1 MTPGKNNMSPESV
14 HARLLNEA
22 RKLGEDY
29 QVTFMRY
36 LIERFL
42 YRLSKSRYHGQYI
55 LKGAMLFR
63 LWEDLPY
70 RTTLDLD
77 LLHRGKADANVL
89 GREMREIC
97 GADIEDDGVQ
107 FDSGNVSVEPIRR
120 DQEYQGQ
127 RVVLTG
133 YLGKS
138 NTRIQIDVGIGDAPW
153 PIPVSHEY
161 PTILGFPAP
170 KLPAYERE
178 SVIAEKLEAMVT
190 LGLANSRIKDF
201 FDIHHL
207 ATRYSFDGTL
217 LTEVVR
223 RTFERRKTPISDKL
237 PIALTGEFWEA
248 TERSQHIRAFARR
261 ARIDVTPKAARD
273 LAPLLRAFLW
283 PLMESAAGRASLPGT
298 WPSGGPWGNRI
309 IAR

>member
-1 MTPGKNNMSPESV
+1 MTPGKNNPSPDSV

-42 YRLSKSRYHGQYI
+42 YRITKSKYHDQYI

-63 LWEDLPY
+63 LWDELPY

-77 LLHRGKADANVL
+77 LLHHGKADADVL
-89 GREMREIC
+89 GKEMREIC
-97 GADIEDDGVQ
+97 STDIEDDGAR
-107 FDSGNVSVEPIRR
+107 FDPGSVSVEPIRQ
-120 DQEYQGQ
+120 DQDYQGQ
-127 RVVLTG
+127 RVLLTG
-133 YLGKS
+133 YVGKS
-138 NTRIQIDVGIGDAPW
+138 NTRIQIDVGVGDAPW
-153 PIPVSHEY
+153 PLPVSRAY
-161 PTILGFPAP
+161 PTILDFPAP
-170 KLPAYERE
+170 NLQAYERE

-207 ATRYSFDGTL
+207 ATRNSFDGAL
-217 LTEVVR
+217 LTEAVR
-223 RTFERRKTPISDKL
+223 RTFERRKTPIPDKI
-237 PIALTGEFWEA
+237 PIALTGDFWEA
-248 TERSQHIRAFARR
+248 TERVQHIRAFARR
-261 ARIDVTPKAARD
+261 ARIDVTQKAAQD

-283 PLMESAAGRASLPGT
+283 PLLQAAAGRTPVPGT
-298 WPSGGPWGNRI
+298 WPSDGPWG
-309 IAR
+309 

>member
-1 MTPGKNNMSPESV
+1 MSPGKNNSSPNSV
-14 HARLLNEA
+14 HDRLLNEA

-42 YRLSKSRYHGQYI
+42 YRLSKSRYHDQYI

-63 LWEDLPY
+63 IWEELPY

-77 LLHRGKADANVL
+77 LLHRGNADADVL
-89 GREMREIC
+89 GREIQEIC
-97 GADIEDDGVQ
+97 GTDIEDDGVR
-107 FDSGNVSVEPIRR
+107 FDPGSISVEPIRQ

-127 RVVLTG
+127 RVKLIG
-133 YLGKS
+133 YVGKS
-138 NTRIQIDVGIGDAPW
+138 NTRIQIDVGAGDVPW
-153 PIPVSHEY
+153 PLPISREY
-161 PTILGFPAP
+161 PSILGLPAP
-170 KLPAYERE
+170 KLAAYERE

-207 ATRYSFDGTL
+207 AMRNSFDGAL
-217 LTEVVR
+217 LTEAVR
-223 RTFERRKTPISDKL
+223 RTFVRRKTPIPEKV

-248 TERSQHIRAFARR
+248 TDRSQHIRAFARR
-261 ARIDVTPKAARD
+261 ARIDVTRETAQN

-283 PLMESAAGRASLPGT
+283 TLLEAAANRISSPGN
-298 WPSGGPWGNRI
+298 WPPGGPWV
-309 IAR
+309 

>member
-1 MTPGKNNMSPESV
+1 MTAGKNSSSPDSI

-42 YRLSKSRYHGQYI
+42 FRPSKSKYHGQYI

-63 LWEDLPY
+63 LWEELPY

-89 GREMREIC
+89 RREMLEIC
-97 GADIEDDGVQ
+97 SADIKDDGVR
-107 FDSGNVSVEPIRR
+107 FDPESLSVEPIRQ

-127 RVVLTG
+127 RVLLTG
-133 YLGKS
+133 YVGKS
-138 NTRIQIDVGIGDAPW
+138 NTRIQIDIGVGDAPW
-153 PIPVSHEY
+153 PLPVSHEY
-161 PTILGFPAP
+161 PTILDFPAP

-178 SVIAEKLEAMVT
+178 SVIAEKLEAMIT
-190 LGLANSRIKDF
+190 LGLGNSRIKDF

-207 ATRYSFDGTL
+207 AIHYSFDGNL
-217 LTEVVR
+217 LTEAVR
-223 RTFERRKTPISDKL
+223 RTFERRKTPVPNNL
-237 PIALTGEFWEA
+237 PIALKRDFWES
-248 TERSQHIRAFARR
+248 TERVQHIRAFARR
-261 ARIDVTPKAARD
+261 ARIDVSQKAAQD
-273 LAPLLRAFLW
+273 LAPLLQAFLW
-283 PLMESAAGRASLPGT
+283 PLLEAAAGRIPVPGT
-298 WPSGGPWGNRI
+298 WPSGGPWE
-309 IAR
+309 